1 MADEVL
7 PPPFSVVNENGASP
21 FVLVCEHASRFI
33 PKSYEGLGLPES
45 ELSRHIAWDI
55 GAQEVAVRLGQFLD
69 APLILAGYSR
79 LIIDLNRPL
88 GSPTSIPEISELTA
102 VPGNIGLGEDER
114 NRRAALYFTP
124 FHNKLTE
131 ILDARLARG
140 GRPIVVGIHSFTSV
154 FKGVSRPWHGGILFR
169 RSASFGKAFAAA
181 LGGEDERVAEN
192 QPYQIGGESDYTVP
206 VHGEARGLEAVLVEM
221 RQDLIADDRG
231 AAKWAER
238 LAVALS
244 ASLAPIVEEPA

>member
-1 MADEVL
+1 MAGELL

-33 PKSYEGLGLPES
+33 PESYEKLGLPES
-45 ELSRHIAWDI
+45 ELTRHIAWDI
-55 GAQEVAVRLGQFLD
+55 GAERVGISLSQFLD

-88 GSPTSIPEISELTA
+88 DSPTSIPEISELT
-102 VPGNIGLGEDER
+102 VIPGNIGLSQDER
-114 NRRAALYFTP
+114 SRRAAFYFTP
-124 FHNKLTE
+124 FHTRLTE

-140 GRPIVVGIHSFTSV
+140 RRPIVIGIHSFTPV
-154 FKGVSRPWHGGILFR
+154 FKVVARPWHGGILFR

-181 LGGEDERVAEN
+181 LSGEDESVAEN
-192 QPYQIGGESDYTVP
+192 QPYQIGSESDYTVP
-206 VHGEARGLEAVLVEM
+206 VHGEARGLDAVIVEM
-221 RQDLIADDRG
+221 RQDLIADDIG
-231 AAKWAER
+231 AAQWAGR

-244 ASLAPIVEEPA
+244 ASLARIVEAPA